1 MNKFIN
7 ALLLFILLPTMA
19 FSVIVGFD
27 LPLEF
32 LRTTGGQIIYTFE
45 IFLGFGLL
53 LLIINVRRSVRRW
66 MGMRIVNQTHKFLWN
81 QPVSLER
88 KKRVN
93 VYNVLEAFV
102 MFCVGSALYY
112 VTSAAILPAIA
123 FWYATADNLIF
134 LGIGSMKQRFRAGI
148 TKKAVVVADR
158 DVSVLYFSGLRKV
171 TIHQDSIY
179 FDYIKS
185 LQLSFPL
192 DCIEESQRDQFF
204 ATLEAQLDPDKV
216 FVTRQRI

>member
-19 FSVIVGFD
+19 FAVIVGFD

-32 LRTTGGQIIYTFE
+32 LRTTGSQIIYRFE
-45 IFLGFGLL
+45 IFLGFGVL

-66 MGMRIVNQTHKFLWN
+66 MGMRIVHQTNKFIWN
-81 QPVSLER
+81 QPVSSER
-88 KKRVN
+88 KKRVK
-93 VYNVLEAFV
+93 VYTILEAFV
-102 MFCVGSALYY
+102 MLCAGSALYY
-112 VTSAAILPAIA
+112 VTPFAILPAIA
-123 FWYATADNLIF
+123 FWFTTVDNLIF
-134 LGIGSMKQRFRAGI
+134 LWIGTMKEGFRAGI

-179 FDYIKS
+179 FDYIKT

-192 DCIEESQRDQFF
+192 DCIEEGQRDLFF
-204 ATLEAQLDPDKV
+204 STLEAQLDPNKV
-216 FVTRQRI
+216 FVTRQRN

>member
-32 LRTTGGQIIYTFE
+32 LRTTGGQITYQFE
-45 IFLGFGLL
+45 IFLGFGIL

-66 MGMRIVNQTHKFLWN
+66 MGMRIVNQRDKFLWN

-93 VYNVLEAFV
+93 VYTILEAFV
-102 MFCVGSALYY
+102 MLCVGSALYY
-112 VTSAAILPAIA
+112 VTKSAILPAIA
-123 FWYATADNLIF
+123 FWYASADNLVF
-134 LGIGSMKQRFRAGI
+134 LWIGSMKHRFRAGI

-171 TIHQDSIY
+171 TIHQDSVY
-179 FDYIKS
+179 FDYIQS

-192 DCIEESQRDQFF
+192 DCIEENERDQFF
-204 ATLEAQLDPDKV
+204 STLEAQLDPNKV
-216 FVTRQRI
+216 FVTRHRH

>member
-19 FSVIVGFD
+19 FSVVVGFD

-32 LRTTGGQIIYTFE
+32 LRTTGGQIAYKFE

-66 MGMRIVNQTHKFLWN
+66 MGMRIVNQTNKFLWN

-88 KKRVN
+88 KKRVY
-93 VYNVLEAFV
+93 VYTILEAFV
-102 MFCVGSALYY
+102 MLCVGSALYY
-112 VTSAAILPAIA
+112 VTSSAILPAIA

-134 LGIGSMKQRFRAGI
+134 LLVGSRKNRFRAGI

-171 TIHQDSIY
+171 SIHQDTIY
-179 FDYIKS
+179 FDYIKT
-185 LQLSFPL
+185 LQLYFPL
-192 DCIEESQRDQFF
+192 DCIEKEERDSFF
-204 ATLEAQLDPDKV
+204 STLEAQLDPNKV
-216 FVTRQRI
+216 FVTRQRN